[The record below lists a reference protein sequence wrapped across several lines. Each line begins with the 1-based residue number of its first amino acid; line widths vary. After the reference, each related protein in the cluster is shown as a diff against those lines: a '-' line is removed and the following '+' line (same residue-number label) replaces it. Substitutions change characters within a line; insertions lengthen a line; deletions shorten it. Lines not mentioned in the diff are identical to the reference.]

1 LDQFSQTPNQTPS
14 EEPEQPTPEYI
25 KSDLLP
31 QNFKRSRAGY
41 STLFFLLVFWPILSV
56 ISVDDPA
63 EMLKLLATSPI
74 FLIYIPTMV
83 IQWGIFGL
91 IVLTLWREKTG
102 LKGIGFTKIRLLHF
116 VQAIAFILVSNV
128 ILAGLALLLK
138 EFNLEVPV
146 ELELILPKTTVEKVL
161 WVFLALTAGI
171 CEETA
176 FRGYLLT
183 RVRLYGKTKRWIIPV
198 ILASLSFGSGH
209 AYQGMGGFIL
219 ITIYGSMFALL
230 YLYSGSLWPAV
241 IAHFLQDALAPFIP
255 FGT

>member
-1 LDQFSQTPNQTPS
+1 MDQFPKIPDQTPPGV
-14 EEPEQPTPEYI
+14 PEQPTPKYMQSE
-25 KSDLLP
+25 LLP
-31 QNFKRSRAGY
+31 QDFKRSRAGY
-41 STLFFLLVFWPILSV
+41 FTLFFLLVFWPILSV
-56 ISVDDPA
+56 ISVDDPS

-91 IVLTLWREKTG
+91 IFLTLWREKTG

-116 VQAIAFILVSNV
+116 LQAIAFILVSNV
-128 ILAGLALLLK
+128 ILSGLALLLK
-138 EFNLEVPV
+138 EFNLEIPV
-146 ELELILPKTTVEKVL
+146 ELELILPKTTLQKVL
-161 WVFLALTAGI
+161 WIFLALTAGV

-183 RVRLYGKTKRWIIPV
+183 RIRMYGRTKTWIFPV

-230 YLYSGSLWPAV
+230 YIYSGSLWPAI

-255 FGT
+255 FET